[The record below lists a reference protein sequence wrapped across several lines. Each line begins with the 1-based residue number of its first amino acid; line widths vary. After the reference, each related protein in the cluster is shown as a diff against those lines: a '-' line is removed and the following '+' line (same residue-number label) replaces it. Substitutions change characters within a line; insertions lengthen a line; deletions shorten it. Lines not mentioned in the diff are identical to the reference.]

1 MEVSQNGNLVGGDC
15 MLKPKVFIAKP
26 IPKEVEDYLSS
37 YCDYK
42 IWEHEE
48 PIPYDRLLEELN
60 DAVGLITPKGSITE
74 DLLDHAPEL
83 KMVSNI
89 AAGYDA
95 FDLKVMEERRVLGTH
110 TPYVLDETVADLV
123 FGLIL
128 SSARRISELD
138 AYVKKGEWTRNDDP
152 FFFGVDVHHATLG
165 IIGLGR
171 IGEKVVRRASAGFG
185 MNVLYHNRSRRPEL
199 EQEYG
204 IEYSEMNDLL
214 QKADFVLLMVPL
226 SEETFH
232 LMDKDQFK
240 RMKPT
245 AIFLNCSRGKTV
257 NESALIQALQEK
269 WIRGAALDVY
279 EQEPVERNN
288 PLLRMQNVVT
298 TPHIGSATQKARFD
312 MALKAAENMVE
323 YLKGNTPPN
332 VVKELRHITGE
343 VLEKYTP
350 KS

>member
-1 MEVSQNGNLVGGDC
+1 M
-15 MLKPKVFIAKP
+15 KPKVFIAKP
-26 IPKEVEDYLSS
+26 IPQEVEDYLSS

-42 IWEHEE
+42 VWEHEE
-48 PIPYDRLLEELN
+48 PIPYERLIEELQ
-60 DAVGLITPKGSITE
+60 DVVGLITPKGVITE
-74 DLLDHAPEL
+74 DLLNHAPKL
-83 KMVSNI
+83 KLVSNI

-95 FDLKVMEERRVLGTH
+95 FDLKLMEERRVLGTH

-138 AYVKKGEWTRNDDP
+138 SYVKKGDWVKNDDP

-171 IGEKVVRRASAGFG
+171 IGEKVVRRATAGFG
-185 MNVLYHNRSRRPEL
+185 MNVLYHNRSRRPEM

-204 IEYSEMNDLL
+204 IEYSEMDALL
-214 QKADFVLLMVPL
+214 HKSDFVLLMVPL
-226 SEETFH
+226 SEGTYH
-232 LMDKDQFK
+232 LMDTDQFK
-240 RMKPT
+240 RMKSS

-257 NESALIQALQEK
+257 NEPALIQALEEK

-279 EQEPVERNN
+279 EQEPVDREN
-288 PLLRMQNVVT
+288 PLLKMKNVVT

-332 VVKELRHITGE
+332 VVKELRHLTE
-343 VLEKYTP
+343 KVLEKHT
-350 KS
+350 SDS

>member
-1 MEVSQNGNLVGGDC
+1 M
-15 MLKPKVFIAKP
+15 KPKVFIAKP
-26 IPKEVEDYLSS
+26 IPQEVEDYLSS

-42 IWEHEE
+42 VWEHEE
-48 PIPYDRLLEELN
+48 PIPYERLIEELQ
-60 DAVGLITPKGSITE
+60 DVVGLITPKGVITE
-74 DLLDHAPEL
+74 DLLNHAPKL
-83 KMVSNI
+83 KLVSNI

-95 FDLKVMEERRVLGTH
+95 FDLKLMEERRVLGTH

-138 AYVKKGEWTRNDDP
+138 SYVKKGKWVKNDDP

-171 IGEKVVRRASAGFG
+171 IGEKVVRRATAGFG
-185 MNVLYHNRSRRPEL
+185 MSVLYHNRSRRPEM

-204 IEYSEMNDLL
+204 IEYSEMDALL
-214 QKADFVLLMVPL
+214 QKSDFVLLMVPL
-226 SEETFH
+226 SEGTYH
-232 LMDKDQFK
+232 LMDTDQFK
-240 RMKPT
+240 RMKSS
-245 AIFLNCSRGKTV
+245 AFFINCSRGKTV
-257 NESALIQALQEK
+257 NEPALIQALEEK

-279 EQEPVERNN
+279 EQEPIDREN
-288 PLLRMQNVVT
+288 PLLKMKNVVT

-332 VVKELRHITGE
+332 VVKELRHLTE
-343 VLEKYTP
+343 KVLEKHT
-350 KS
+350 SES